1 MKTSFLYG
9 IVADVSSKT
18 RVRCVFCGVYIPKA
32 NKCIEQHTNG
42 TKHKENIE
50 LLTENGMSFN
60 NEVLYCKPC
69 KHTLAED
76 ESVSKHIDGEDH
88 ANWMTAIEDLVD
100 GEFISLEPY
109 LASEKDNV
117 LCEVCNSN
125 IDCTLQILEEH
136 VNSFNHR
143 DNVCAKLKPL
153 NGIFPVDN
161 NDEVWCKI
169 CDSYIENTVE
179 SILAHID
186 EDEQH
191 IDWFA
196 EVEDLIE
203 DQDVFIESYLSN
215 EHENNAYC
223 NKCQV
228 EIICNAQSI
237 EDHINTES
245 HLNNLIS

>member
-1 MKTSFLYG
+1 MKTSSLYG
-9 IVADVSSKT
+9 IVADASSKT

-50 LLTENGMSFN
+50 LMKENGISFN

-76 ESVSKHIDGEDH
+76 ESVTKHIDTDDH

-100 GEFISLEPY
+100 GEFITLEPY

-117 LCEVCNSN
+117 FCEVCNSN
-125 IDCTLQILEEH
+125 LDCALEILEEH

-143 DNVCAKLKPL
+143 SNVCDKLKPL

-169 CDSYIENTVE
+169 CDTYIENTVQ
-179 SILAHID
+179 SILDHID
-186 EDEQH
+186 DDEQH
-191 IDWFA
+191 TDWFT
-196 EVEDLIE
+196 EIEYLIE
-203 DQDVFIESYLSN
+203 DQEVSIEGYLSN
-215 EHENNAYC
+215 EHENNAFC
-223 NKCQV
+223 NKCQI

-237 EDHINTES
+237 EDHIDSES
-245 HLNNLIS
+245 HINNLVG